1 MAAEFSRHWQHATSL
16 CWSQLDGI
24 LRDRLAWLH
33 HSLGSDGLLP
43 TEAVEQFSNI
53 VGDLLLEYGLTKS
66 PYCRGNGRHRPRRI
80 ESTLQSLSVTKNRLR
95 KNSSVFHQE
104 FI

>member
-1 MAAEFSRHWQHATSL
+1 MSRRSRDVTSMAAEFSRHGQHATSL
-16 CWSQLDGI
+16 CWSQLDEI

-33 HSLGSDGLLP
+33 HSLGSDGLPP
-43 TEAVEQFSNI
+43 TEAAEQFSNI

-80 ESTLQSLSVTKNRLR
+80 ESTL
-95 KNSSVFHQE
+95 F
-104 FI
+104 FIYIYFLTRA